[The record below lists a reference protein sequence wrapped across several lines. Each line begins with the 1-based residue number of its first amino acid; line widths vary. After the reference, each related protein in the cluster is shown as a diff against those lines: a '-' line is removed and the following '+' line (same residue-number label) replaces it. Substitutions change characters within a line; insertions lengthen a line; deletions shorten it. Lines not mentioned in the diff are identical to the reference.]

1 MDIDSELYEVK
12 RQLQD
17 AVTSAEAEVKLV
29 QLKVDQIGRE
39 NDELRGQKRELDS
52 ALRKLQSDNVQAAHQ
67 VSLSKWMI
75 IDTDYL
81 FEAEHI
87 KCKILFKT
95 VFTDHLR

>member
-75 IDTDYL
+75 ID
-81 FEAEHI
+81 I
-87 KCKILFKT
+87 SI
-95 VFTDHLR
+95 